1 MNPPPTTDTP
11 RPLLPAELNRSLVA
25 LLLELPPD
33 VYADH
38 RAHVEALAAELGKA
52 ITNLTRQGAAVA
64 HLVLS
69 INQARHAESR
79 PAAQAILDT
88 AVATVAHLLY
98 DTPFRRPITP
108 DTSPPPAT
116 A

>member
-25 LLLELPPD
+25 LLLELPPN

-38 RAHVEALAAELGKA
+38 RAHVEALAA
-52 ITNLTRQGAAVA
+52 
-64 HLVLS
+64 
-69 INQARHAESR
+69 RHAELIDTAKALLDALDR
-79 PAAQAILDT
+79 TVITVPGQDTKRLTTAVTRLAQAIAPPAAL
-88 AVATVAHLLY
+88 
-98 DTPFRRPITP
+98 P

>member
-33 VYADH
+33 IYADH
-38 RAHVEALAAELGKA
+38 RAHVEALAAELDA
-52 ITNLTRQGAAVA
+52 ITAQRDELRTAAIDVLDAMTSSGMFTRRRYG
-64 HLVLS
+64 
-69 INQARHAESR
+69 ISR
-79 PAAQAILDT
+79 LADATDRLAQAIAPPAAL
-88 AVATVAHLLY
+88 
-98 DTPFRRPITP
+98 P
-108 DTSPPPAT
+108 DTSPPRAT